1 MKKRP
6 FNPQK
11 LLLVLELGAWQVRPL
26 RTFCAAYD
34 PAAPTPRAKL
44 ELETV
49 TGEEAQAAL
58 PDLARLRIE
67 VFREFPYLYD
77 GDEAHERDYLQTYV
91 RVKGAAIVLARIGER
106 IVGAA
111 TCLPLS
117 AETQAV
123 KTPFLEAGIDIS
135 DIFYFGESVLE
146 KAYRGRGLGLGFSSR
161 ASARP
166 APMAPPWRRSAPC
179 SAPPAIGCARMA
191 TSRWMDSG
199 PSAASQGARI
209 WSAR

>member
-1 MKKRP
+1 MTLP
-6 FNPQK
+6 P
-11 LLLVLELGAWQVRPL
+11 
-26 RTFCAAYD
+26 
-34 PAAPTPRAKL
+34 PTPRAKL

-49 TGEEAQAAL
+49 TGEDAQAAL

-91 RVKGAAIVLARIGER
+91 RVNGAAIVLARIGER

-117 AETQAV
+117 AETEAV

-146 KAYRGRGLGLGFSSR
+146 KAYRGRGLGVGFFVARERQARAYGASLAAFCAVQRPASHWLR
-161 ASARP
+161 PDGYQPLDGFWTKRGFTRREDLVCQMSWRDVDEASATTKTLTFWTKRL
-166 APMAPPWRRSAPC
+166 
-179 SAPPAIGCARMA
+179 
-191 TSRWMDSG
+191 
-199 PSAASQGARI
+199 
-209 WSAR
+209 